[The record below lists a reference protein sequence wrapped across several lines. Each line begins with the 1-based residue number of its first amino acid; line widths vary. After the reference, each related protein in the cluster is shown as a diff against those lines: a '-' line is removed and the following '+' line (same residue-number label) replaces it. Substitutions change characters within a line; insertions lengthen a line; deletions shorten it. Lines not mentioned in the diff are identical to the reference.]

1 MLVAMPCASI
11 PFCSLMSLFIVFWPL
26 LVGYRS
32 RSRGLDLH
40 PYASAY
46 IKGFGSFPYIHVYVC
61 LLLCLMSMLA
71 SLDLGF
77 VPLWAC
83 AY

>member
-1 MLVAMPCASI
+1 
-11 PFCSLMSLFIVFWPL
+11 MSLFLLFWPL
-26 LVGYRS
+26 LVGCRS

-77 VPLWAC
+77 VPPVGLC
-83 AY
+83 LLIFGVTCLCDYIHPF